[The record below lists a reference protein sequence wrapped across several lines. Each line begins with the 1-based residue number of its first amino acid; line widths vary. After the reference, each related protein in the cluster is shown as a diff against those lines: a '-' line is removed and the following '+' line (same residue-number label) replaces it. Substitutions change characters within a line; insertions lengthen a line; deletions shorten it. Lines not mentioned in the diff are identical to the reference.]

1 MNDANTLD
9 ERYHQWLT
17 QRAATTGRSLLP
29 AATVALLR
37 EGNAGLEVLLVL
49 RNPELRFMGG
59 TWVFPGGRTDPED
72 YSASP
77 EDYRTSAEDYRTSAE
92 DCSAGAINPKTQP
105 SPPEPTAGVEPLR
118 PPDGDAASTPPSMF
132 SRAYTAAKAAA
143 VRETQEETGLIPDVR
158 QLIAHSHWLPPV
170 RIPQQFAT
178 WFFLSPAPPGNVR
191 IDNTENHDWMWIS
204 PSEAV
209 RRRDNGT
216 LEIAPPTYVTLLH
229 LAEYASTDEAFSAT
243 RSKPPAFYTTVLL
256 DLPDGGQAA
265 LWEGDAGYET
275 GAHAEPSDPSDPA
288 RQGESALKE
297 AEARA
302 LGMPGGRHRLW
313 MPKDQPWRYER
324 STQASDPRPQGTT
337 RPPNDL

>member
-1 MNDANTLD
+1 MNDADTLD
-9 ERYHQWLT
+9 EQYHQWLT

-37 EGNAGLEVLLVL
+37 DGSTEGDTELEVLLLL

-77 EDYRTSAEDYRTSAE
+77 EDYADDSASSADYSA
-92 DCSAGAINPKTQP
+92 SALNSEAQT

-118 PPDGDAASTPPSMF
+118 PPDGDAASTSPPMF
-132 SRAYTAAKAAA
+132 SRAYTAARAAA
-143 VRETQEETGLIPDVR
+143 VRETQEETGLTPDVR

-178 WFFLSPAPPGNVR
+178 WFFLSPAPQGSVR
-191 IDNTENHDWMWIS
+191 VDNTENRDWMWIT

-209 RRRDNGT
+209 RRRDDGT

-229 LAEYASTDEAFSAT
+229 LAKHSSTDEAFSAA

-275 GAHAEPSDPSDPA
+275 GAHAEPSDPSDPT
-288 RQGESALKE
+288 RQGRSALKD
-297 AEARA
+297 AAARA
-302 LGMPGGRHRLW
+302 LGSPGGRHRLW

-324 STQASDPRPQGTT
+324 STQASGPC
-337 RPPNDL
+337 

>member
-1 MNDANTLD
+1 MNDADTLD

-77 EDYRTSAEDYRTSAE
+77 ADY
-92 DCSAGAINPKTQP
+92 SAGAINPETQP

-118 PPDGDAASTPPSMF
+118 PPDGDAASTPPPMF
-132 SRAYTAAKAAA
+132 SRAYTAARAAA

-204 PSEAV
+204 PPEAV

-229 LAEYASTDEAFSAT
+229 LAEYASTDEAFSAA

-288 RQGESALKE
+288 RQGESALKDT
-297 AEARA
+297 AARA

-337 RPPNDL
+337 RPPNNL